1 MSWWSGRELNQN
13 GGNEF
18 VCSSDDDGVEGE
30 NMGKQMVCV
39 LTGRPW
45 QFTSEREDTIKID
58 VRD

>member
-1 MSWWSGRELNQN
+1 VVGAGIKSEWRERVRL
-13 GGNEF
+13 
-18 VCSSDDDGVEGE
+18 SSDDDGVEGE